1 MDHKSSGSELCKD
14 ASESGPLMGITTNT
28 LERRR
33 AKNSKTDGRSR
44 FSALE
49 PLGGDLYDRR
59 PPIATTHVANNNDL
73 SGWHYVNL
81 FRQVTVSAF
90 IYYLLYWL
98 GIIYLLKMVFRNLPL
113 RTTSRLVGRIARIR
127 LPYWMR
133 EPVFRAYGWL
143 FKVQLSESE
152 YRDDLTKYDT
162 ISAFFLRRLAS
173 SARVVDS
180 SACLV
185 SPADGT
191 VLSCGVVKAGHLEQV
206 KGIFYSLSGLL
217 GPNTWGRMTPESRLQ
232 HNPVGVELSTK
243 YVPCITS
250 QGPGNLP
257 VVSVKSEDQTQ
268 TPPNQKQRR
277 GKSSYASSCNL
288 RLEDM
293 MYAEGLLLHQ
303 NQHITEGR
311 TKNEASRRVRTKSVD
326 LAVEAKI
333 SPVSRDVV
341 AVHEQ
346 KTGLY
351 HLLIYLAPGDYH
363 RFHSPTNWSIFM
375 RRHFPGKLYPVSP
388 NFLSH
393 HNGLY
398 CLNERV
404 VYVGRW
410 EHGFFAYIAVGATNV
425 GSIEVN
431 IDPHLVTNVP
441 SKTCTKRKF
450 YSQLPELQKQ
460 SKTLESTSYTDL
472 YFDRLIPQSTGE
484 HFGQFNFG
492 STVILIFEAPVDL
505 FRFTVKSDC
514 RIQVGQSVG
523 EIRKDTS

>member
-1 MDHKSSGSELCKD
+1 MDHKSSGSEFCKD
-14 ASESGPLMGITTNT
+14 ASESGPLMGDTTNT

-33 AKNSKTDGRSR
+33 AKNGKTDGRSR

-49 PLGGDLYDRR
+49 PLGGGSYDGRE
-59 PPIATTHVANNNDL
+59 PIATARAANDNDI
-73 SGWHYVNL
+73 SGWPYVKL

-98 GIIYLLKMVFRNLPL
+98 GIIYLLKIIFRNLPL

-206 KGIFYSLSGLL
+206 KGIFYSLNGLL
-217 GPNTWGRMTPESRLQ
+217 GPNTWGRMTPESRPR
-232 HNPVGVELSTK
+232 HNPDGIELSKK
-243 YVPCITS
+243 YVPCVTS
-250 QGPGNLP
+250 QGPGYLP
-257 VVSVKSEDQTQ
+257 VVSVKSEDQIQ

-277 GKSSYASSCNL
+277 GKSSYTSSCKL

-293 MYAEGLLLHQ
+293 LYAEGLLLHQ
-303 NQHITEGR
+303 NQQSTEGQI
-311 TKNEASRRVRTKSVD
+311 KNEASRRIRTKSAD

-333 SPVSRDVV
+333 VPVLRDIV

-346 KTGLY
+346 KTGLH

-441 SKTCTKRKF
+441 STTCTKRKS
-450 YSQLPELQKQ
+450 YSQLPDFQKQ
-460 SKTLESTSYTDL
+460 SK
-472 YFDRLIPQSTGE
+472 RLLPQFTGE

-492 STVILIFEAPVDL
+492 STVILIFEAPFDS

-514 RIQVGQSVG
+514 RIKVGQSVG
-523 EIRKDTS
+523 EIRRDAD